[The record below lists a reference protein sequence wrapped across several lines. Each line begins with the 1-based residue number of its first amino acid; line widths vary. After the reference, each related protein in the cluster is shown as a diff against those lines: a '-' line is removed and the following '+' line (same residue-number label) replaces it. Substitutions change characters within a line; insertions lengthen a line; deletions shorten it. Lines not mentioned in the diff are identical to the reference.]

1 MVVSC
6 TQKDAEGQ
14 STRPATR
21 GEGEAMKQIFGTLI
35 VIMVMGL
42 VIYGAY
48 HLTKTLSYRWW
59 YEDMVKA
66 TIEQMVKPE
75 ALN

>member
-1 MVVSC
+1 
-6 TQKDAEGQ
+6 
-14 STRPATR
+14 
-21 GEGEAMKQIFGTLI
+21 MKQIFGTLI